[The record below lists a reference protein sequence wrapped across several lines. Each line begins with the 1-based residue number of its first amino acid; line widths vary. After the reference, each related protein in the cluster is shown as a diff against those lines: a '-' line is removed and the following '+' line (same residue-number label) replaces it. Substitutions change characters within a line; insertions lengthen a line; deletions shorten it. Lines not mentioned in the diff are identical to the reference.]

1 MRVEVFDEDIIG
13 KDFMGY
19 ANVIL
24 EECLKNPGFSPI
36 FEIFYLILK

>member
-1 MRVEVFDEDIIG
+1 MRVEVFDDDLIG

-24 EECLKNPGFSPI
+24 EECFKNPGI
-36 FEIFYLILK
+36 